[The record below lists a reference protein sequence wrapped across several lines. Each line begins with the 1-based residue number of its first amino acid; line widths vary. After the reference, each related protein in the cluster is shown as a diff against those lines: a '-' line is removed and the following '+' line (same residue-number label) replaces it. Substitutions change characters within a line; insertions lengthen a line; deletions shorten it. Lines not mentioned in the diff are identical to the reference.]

1 MQLILFTRLAYYD
14 IDFDFVSWWDYLR
27 SAFPLLLDLLILYS
41 LPVTTFQLLSDG
53 SSITASL
60 VEF

>member
-27 SAFPLLLDLLILYS
+27 FAFPLLLDLLILYS

-53 SSITASL
+53 SSINASWA
-60 VEF
+60 EF